1 MTATEESATRE
12 NEPAKVPAAPAEL
25 RKFRPDIEGLRAVAV
40 VTVVLA
46 HAGLVFTGGY
56 IGVDVFF
63 VISGFLI
70 TRQLADEMEAKK
82 RIYFAKFYARR
93 FRRIIPAA
101 TVVIFAT
108 LLASWEWLSPLRMRA
123 ITQDA
128 LFSAIS
134 GVNWRLAEQG
144 TDYFQSTA
152 PPTPFQHYWSLS
164 VEEQFYAVWPLLL
177 VVSASLIGR
186 LVGRQLAVVISL
198 LAVILVSFYL
208 SVTVTNVA
216 APWAYFGSQTRAWEL
231 ALGAL
236 IAITART
243 LSRLPVALAA
253 LATWFGMALIFWAA
267 WSFTNQTL
275 YPGSLVAVPVIGAVL
290 LIVGGCAAPR
300 WSAETLLR
308 QWPMQFVGRISYSW
322 YLWHWPVLLILPV
335 ALHGNPSTTK
345 STAAIAA
352 SFLLAVAT
360 YYLVERPFR
369 RNIGLVHYP
378 QRGIM
383 VGTAL
388 AAVSVSAALIVGMA
402 VVIPGSG
409 AEPSASVVALS
420 PAAVV
425 ESAKMRTLPNNLVPP
440 LERALRDEVN
450 VRNCFIDYLGTS
462 PNTSPDCVFG
472 DPAGTKTLVLL
483 GDSHAAQWAGP
494 VFAWGEKN
502 HWRVWFIAK
511 SSCPAGVY
519 PNFVVPILHRVYTEC
534 NIWRQEAFDF
544 IRGVKP
550 EMVVIGSLSKGVTI
564 TPAGMTETTLML
576 RAAGARVLYIA
587 DNAYM
592 DKDPPS
598 CLAQHTDDIQQCSLP
613 RDAAALSAGPR
624 LGEIEGA
631 KAGGAEVWDPAPYL
645 CADVCPSVIGNI
657 GVYKDESHLTNTFTM
672 SLLPQLGGVLTQVAS
687 GG

>member
-1 MTATEESATRE
+1 VTATEESATRE
-12 NEPAKVPAAPAEL
+12 VEPAKVSPGVSEL
-25 RKFRPDIEGLRAVAV
+25 RKFRPDIEGLRAIAV

-70 TRQLADEMEAKK
+70 TRQLADEMETKK

-108 LLASWEWLSPLRMRA
+108 LLAAWKWLSPLRIKA

-128 LFSAIS
+128 IFSAIS
-134 GVNWRLAEQG
+134 GVNWRFAEQG

-152 PPTPFQHYWSLS
+152 PPSPFQHYWSLA

-177 VVSASLIGR
+177 VISASLVGR
-186 LVGRQLAVVISL
+186 IVGRQRAVVISL

-208 SVTVTNVA
+208 SVTVTNAA

-236 IAITART
+236 IAVTARRW
-243 LSRLPVALAA
+243 SRLPAVLAA
-253 LATWFGMALIFWAA
+253 LATWLGMALILWAA

-275 YPGSLVAVPVIGAVL
+275 YPGSLVAVPVIGAAL
-290 LIVGGCAAPR
+290 LIVGGCAAPP

-308 QWPMQFVGRISYSW
+308 QWPMQFSGRISYSW
-322 YLWHWPVLLILPV
+322 YLWHWPVLLILP
-335 ALHGNPSTTK
+335 AAFHRNPSTTE
-345 STAAIAA
+345 TGLAVAA

-360 YYLVERPFR
+360 YYIVERPFR
-369 RNIGLVHYP
+369 RNIALVHYP

-388 AAVSVSAALIVGMA
+388 AAVSVFAAFIVGT
-402 VVIPGSG
+402 VVAIPGGG
-409 AEPSASVVALS
+409 AEPGPPVVALS

-425 ESAKMRTLPNNLVPP
+425 DSTKISTLPDNLAPP
-440 LERALRDEVN
+440 LERALRDQADL
-450 VRNCFIDYLGTS
+450 RNCFIDYLGTS

-472 DPAGTKTLVLL
+472 DPKGTKTLVLL

-494 VFAWGEKN
+494 VFAWGGKN
-502 HWRVWFIAK
+502 HWKVWFVAK
-511 SSCPAGVY
+511 SSCQAGVY
-519 PNFVVPILHRVYTEC
+519 PNYVVPILHRVYTEC
-534 NIWRQEAFDF
+534 NEWRQKAFDF
-544 IRGVKP
+544 IRGIKP

-564 TPAGMTETTLML
+564 TQAGMTEATLTL

-587 DNAYM
+587 DNPYM
-592 DKDPPS
+592 DIDPPS
-598 CLAQHTDDIQQCSLP
+598 CLAQHADDIQKCSVP
-613 RDAAALSAGPR
+613 RDAAALNAAPR
-624 LGEIEGA
+624 LAEIEGA
-631 KAGGAEVWDPAPYL
+631 KAGGAQVWDPAPYL

-672 SLLPQLGGVLTQVAS
+672 SLLPQLGGVLTQVA